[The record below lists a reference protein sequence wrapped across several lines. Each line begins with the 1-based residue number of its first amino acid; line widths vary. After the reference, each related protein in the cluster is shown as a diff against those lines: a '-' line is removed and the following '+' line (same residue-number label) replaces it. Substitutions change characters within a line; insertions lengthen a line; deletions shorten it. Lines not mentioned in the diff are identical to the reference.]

1 MSLTSWHLSRLAPAP
16 LLLGLMAVPLAGCE
30 TLDSINPFSSSKAPV
45 AEPAGPPTAEG
56 LYNNGIDALHT
67 KRYKLAVSQFETIQQ
82 NFPYSG
88 YTANAQLM
96 EGYAYYLQQSYP
108 DAVQQ
113 IDRFLQ
119 LHPTSDDAAYA
130 YYLRALCYYEQIAD
144 IQRDQ
149 QGTVQAM
156 NALQDVVTRFPD
168 TAYARDARLKIDL
181 CRDHLAGKEMLVGR
195 YYERQHEYAAAIN
208 RYQRV
213 VQDFQTTNHA
223 AEALARLVEVDLKLG
238 LTDQAHRNASVLG
251 YNYPGSPWY
260 QDAYNNL
267 RSAHALQP
275 SDVPPGQPIGAAD
288 TGAPPAATSATAPA
302 QAQAPVP
309 VTQKR
314 GFFGRIVHSV
324 F

>member
-1 MSLTSWHLSRLAPAP
+1 MP
-16 LLLGLMAVPLAGCE
+16 LFARHPRTPIRSALRAAPLAGLLLVGGCG
-30 TLDSINPFSSSKAPV
+30 LFSDGEEKLP
-45 AEPAGPPTAEG
+45 PGPQTPES
-56 LYNNGIDALHT
+56 LYNNGIDAL
-67 KRYKLAVSQFETIQQ
+67 KSGRYKLAQLQFDLIQQ

-96 EGYAYYLQQSYP
+96 EGYAYYLQNEYS

-119 LHPTSDDAAYA
+119 LHPTSQDAAYA

-168 TAYARDARLKIDL
+168 TPYARDARLKIDL
-181 CRDHLAGKEMLVGR
+181 CRDHIAGKEMLVGR
-195 YYERQHEYAAAIN
+195 YYERQHYYESAIN

-213 VQDFQTTNHA
+213 VQDFQTTNHTP
-223 AEALARLVEVDLKLG
+223 EALHRLVEVYLKLG
-238 LTDQAHRNASVLG
+238 LNDQARKTASVLG

-260 QDAYNNL
+260 KDTYADL
-267 RSAHALQP
+267 KEAGLLDSDMMKP
-275 SDVPPGQPIGAAD
+275 SDNPASQAA
-288 TGAPPAATSATAPA
+288 GA
-302 QAQAPVP
+302 QAAGVQTPADASQPTP
-309 VTQKR
+309 DAKPAQKR
-314 GFFGRIVHSV
+314 GFFGRAWHSV